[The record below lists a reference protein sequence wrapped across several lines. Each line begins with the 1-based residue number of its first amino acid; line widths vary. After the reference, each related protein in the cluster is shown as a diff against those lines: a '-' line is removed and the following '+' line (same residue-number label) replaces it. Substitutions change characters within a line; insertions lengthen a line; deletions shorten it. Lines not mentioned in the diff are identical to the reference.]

1 MRLARE
7 QKKPMLALIYQSK
20 DGACKALKP
29 LWVKST
35 EIETLS
41 SHFVMVNAGDH
52 DEPTDKKFRPEGAVG
67 GYYPRIIFLR
77 SDGSRIDGIEGP
89 SSSHSAYFSD
99 AEQIVRAMRQAL
111 LHVGIDLDAEAKAI
125 EAEAKKARE
134 AEEAVYRSSVPGM
147 LEAIFHIVDEDRN
160 NALSHTEFS
169 EFMKGSKGTVPT
181 AAQYQHMC
189 KLHSTPDGLTY
200 EKMSKVYA
208 SRSIDELRKVHDRL
222 IASHSRGAEL

>member
-1 MRLARE
+1 
-7 QKKPMLALIYQSK
+7 MLAITTSQL
-20 DGACKALKP
+20 
-29 LWVKST
+29 T
-35 EIETLS
+35 
-41 SHFVMVNAGDH
+41 
-52 DEPTDKKFRPEGAVG
+52 KKFRPEGAVG

>member
-1 MRLARE
+1 M
-7 QKKPMLALIYQSK
+7 
-20 DGACKALKP
+20 
-29 LWVKST
+29 
-35 EIETLS
+35 
-41 SHFVMVNAGDH
+41 GDH

-99 AEQIVRAMRQAL
+99 AE
-111 LHVGIDLDAEAKAI
+111 AKAK

-189 KLHSTPDGLTY
+189 KL
-200 EKMSKVYA
+200 
-208 SRSIDELRKVHDRL
+208 
-222 IASHSRGAEL
+222 